1 MAITERA
8 RLVRRRRLWAD
19 ALHAALWSMGA
30 VAVAFVAAS
39 GGFAAT
45 RPIDYVY
52 NWGRIAGVIA
62 AVLVMNQVLLISRVP
77 WIERVLGHDRAATT
91 HAAMGKV
98 AFILMLMHVGLVLMV
113 TAYYDGRTL
122 TEQIGAF
129 WELGWFMVTATFA
142 LGLFTVVVA
151 TSLLIVRRRWR
162 YETWHVVHLIVYVA
176 IAFVVPHQFIEGST
190 FRGKGYAWWFWVT
203 LYVLTF
209 GSWLAFRVVRPLVL
223 LRRYRLMVADVIPE
237 PQGAVTLVITGA
249 GVGRLNA
256 RPGQFFLWRFL
267 APGYWR
273 EAHPYSLSRVP
284 RVNDLRI
291 TVRPAGDGS
300 AALAHIPVGTRVLA
314 EGPLG
319 VFSESV
325 RARGG
330 VVLFAAGIGIT
341 PIRTML
347 EAHTDGPVDV
357 IFRASDEGAAPL
369 ISEVRSL
376 ARAKGATLHELY
388 GPRGEGWAPAGNPA
402 TLADLEGVED
412 RDIYVCGPVAWTDA
426 VVADAVAAG
435 VAPEAIHRER
445 FGWA

>member
-1 MAITERA
+1 
-8 RLVRRRRLWAD
+8 
-19 ALHAALWSMGA
+19 

-91 HAAMGKV
+91 HANMGKV
-98 AFILMLMHVGLVLMV
+98 AFILMLMHVGFVLMV
-113 TAYYDGRTL
+113 TAYYDGRSL
-122 TEQIGAF
+122 LGQIGAF

-142 LGLFTVVVA
+142 LGLFTLVVA

-162 YETWHVVHLIVYVA
+162 YETWHAVHLIVYVA
-176 IAFVVPHQFIEGST
+176 IALVVPHQFIEGST
-190 FRGKGYAWWFWVT
+190 FRGKGYAWWFWVM

-209 GSWLAFRVVRPLVL
+209 GSWLAFRVIRPLAL
-223 LRRYRLMVADVIPE
+223 YARYRPEVAH
-237 PQGAVTLVITGA
+237 VTPNPDGSVSVGISGA
-249 GVGRLNA
+249 GVDRLA
-256 RPGQFFLWRFL
+256 SRPGQFFLWRFL

-284 RVNDLRI
+284 GPNDLRI
-291 TVRPAGDGS
+291 SVSPAGDGS
-300 AALAHIPVGTRVLA
+300 AALANIPVGTRVII

-319 VFSESV
+319 VFSEAV
-325 RARGG
+325 RSRPG
-330 VVLFAAGIGIT
+330 VVLVAAGIGIT

-347 EAHTDGPVDV
+347 EAHTDGPCDV
-357 IFRASDEGAAPL
+357 VVRASSEADAPL
-369 ISEVRSL
+369 IDEVREL
-376 ARAKGATLHELY
+376 AREHGANLHELY
-388 GPRGEGWAPAGNPA
+388 GPRGDNWTPALGS
-402 TLADLEGVED
+402 TSLAQLVDDLDE
-412 RDIYVCGPVAWTDA
+412 RDIYICGPIAWTDA